1 VASHGRKGRIMI
13 RIATGAL
20 CTLLADLVPLAAPED
35 GGGALAGVLLHTDR
49 GHPYPSEPG
58 KSDLLIG
65 TAASKFAAGHAFT
78 ESEGHMTPMLWP
90 TSWVTAVVQVFK
102 PMCKANKDH
111 QVQITRA
118 GDHVTVQEDPNLFD
132 DGMRLEFKTGDLE
145 HYPRSIWQLLAE
157 KPRPVA
163 KRPEKPRL
171 DVSPGVLAPFLK
183 IAQRR
188 GVTLNLFKYHQER
201 LVLLEI
207 GARFRGYLVP
217 SRYETDKTSV
227 GDAAHEPDGEI
238 FHPDLP
244 PTKDEFLSAWTPWRD
259 KPAAKTEAPT
269 DPVLPLDVEPVTTTL
284 DVTVDHNGKTVTFS
298 NADTGAA
305 VTIDV
310 PAEEFDQAVAEAE
323 LGEEDFAGQLEDD
336 DTAGVTP

>member
-1 VASHGRKGRIMI
+1 MI

-20 CTLLADLVPLAAPED
+20 CTLLADLVPLAAPDD
-35 GGGALAGVLLHTDR
+35 GGGAQAGVLLHTDR

-58 KSDLLIG
+58 RSDLLIG
-65 TAASKFAAGHAFT
+65 TASSKFAAGHAFT
-78 ESEGHMTPMLWP
+78 ESEGQMTPMLWP

-102 PMCKANKDH
+102 PMTKANKDH

-118 GDHVTVQEDPNLFD
+118 GDHVLVQEDPNLFD

-145 HYPRSIWQLLAE
+145 HYPRSIWRLLAE
-157 KPRPVA
+157 RPGIA

-171 DVSPGVLAPFLK
+171 DISPGVLLPFLK

-201 LVLLEI
+201 LVLVEI

-217 SRYETDKTSV
+217 VRYETDKTSV
-227 GDAAHEPDGEI
+227 GQAAHEPDGEI

-244 PTKDEFLSAWTPWRD
+244 PLDAEHESTMWTPWPD
-259 KPAAKTEAPT
+259 KPSAKDKPPA
-269 DPVLPLDVEPVTTTL
+269 DPVLPLDVEPVI
-284 DVTVDHNGKTVTFS
+284 HQS
-298 NADTGAA
+298 
-305 VTIDV
+305 
-310 PAEEFDQAVAEAE
+310 EAE
-323 LGEEDFAGQLEDD
+323 PVEA
-336 DTAGVTP
+336 TS

>member
-1 VASHGRKGRIMI
+1 MI

-20 CTLLADLVPLAAPED
+20 CILLADLAPLAAPED

-49 GHPYPSEPG
+49 GHPRPSEPG

-78 ESEGHMTPMLWP
+78 ESEGQMTPMLWP
-90 TSWVTAVVQVFK
+90 TNWVHAVVGVFK
-102 PMCKANKDH
+102 PMTKANKDH

-145 HYPRSIWQLLAE
+145 HYPRSIWRLLAE
-157 KPRPVA
+157 KPLVSRE
-163 KRPEKPRL
+163 KRADKPRL
-171 DVSPGVLAPFLK
+171 DITPAILAPFLK

-188 GVTLNLFKYHQER
+188 GTTINLFKYHQER

-207 GARFRGYLVP
+207 GGRFRGYLVP

-238 FHPDLP
+238 YFPDLP
-244 PTKDEFLSAWTPWRD
+244 PTEDGDATLWTPWRD
-259 KPAAKTEAPT
+259 TGVKIVKTGSP
-269 DPVLPLDVEPVTTTL
+269 DPVLPLDVQPVTTTL
-284 DVTVDHNGKTVTFS
+284 DVTIDHNDKTVTFS
-298 NADTGAA
+298 NADTGETA
-305 VTIDV
+305 TIEL
-310 PAEEFDQAVAEAE
+310 PAEEFDQAVAEQT
-323 LGEEDFAGQLEDD
+323 EEDFAGRLEDD
-336 DTAGVTP
+336 EAAGVTP

>member
-1 VASHGRKGRIMI
+1 VASYGPEGRVVI

-20 CTLLADLVPLAAPED
+20 CTLLTDLVPLAAPED

-65 TAASKFAAGHAFT
+65 TAASKFGAGHAFT
-78 ESEGHMTPMLWP
+78 ESEGQMSSPMLWP

-102 PMCKANKDH
+102 PMTKANKDH
-111 QVQITRA
+111 QVQITRD

-132 DGMRLEFKTGDLE
+132 DGMRLEFKTGDLD
-145 HYPRSIWQLLAE
+145 HYPRSIWRLLND
-157 KPRPVA
+157 RPPTLRSD
-163 KRPEKPRL
+163 KREEKPRL
-171 DVSPGVLAPFLK
+171 DISPGVLLPFLK

-188 GVTLNLFKYHQER
+188 GTTINLFKYHQER

-227 GDAAHEPDGEI
+227 GQAAHEPDGEI
-238 FHPDLP
+238 FFPDLP
-244 PTKDEFLSAWTPWRD
+244 PIADDKDAALWTPWRD
-259 KPAAKTEAPT
+259 TGVKIVKTGTP
-269 DPVLPLDVEPVTTTL
+269 DPVLPLGADDGGEFF
-284 DVTVDHNGKTVTFS
+284 VD
-298 NADTGAA
+298 
-305 VTIDV
+305 
-310 PAEEFDQAVAEAE
+310 PAEVEQAE
-323 LGEEDFAGQLEDD
+323 
-336 DTAGVTP
+336 TTS